1 MEYKGWTCI
10 PPEDPLL
17 SHRHINPMLPKN
29 AKTCAHFGTRSPNL
43 QVVSHP
49 TEVFSQAKVGA
60 QKLQAAKI
68 AGIAS
73 ERGAEALRKKDN
85 QYTFL

>member
-1 MEYKGWTCI
+1 MRRSQKMQQHVRSLG
-10 PPEDPLL
+10 LL
-17 SHRHINPMLPKN
+17 
-29 AKTCAHFGTRSPNL
+29 RSPDL

-49 TEVFSQAKVGA
+49 TEEFSQAKVGA

-73 ERGAEALRKKDN
+73 ERGAEASRK
-85 QYTFL
+85 T